1 MSTDTQK
8 NNNAHSNNSSS
19 NWDDRI
25 VSRPLPLPLTLLLLL
40 LVSLMLSSDINY
52 VYTVSFHRT
61 NLTNLYRSEV
71 VNAMRVATIFARYK
85 CIHTLICIMSRE
97 SCDEC
102 GAYMICVVS
111 KQLELSERES
121 NCQNERRF
129 IHVIQIRVV
138 PFTCNNRQK
147 HAQIK
152 GWIWAFN
159 VFLY

>member
-8 NNNAHSNNSSS
+8 NTHSNNGSS
-19 NWDDRI
+19 NWDQRI
-25 VSRPLPLPLTLLLLL
+25 VIRPLPLPLTLLLLL
-40 LVSLMLSSDINY
+40 VLLMLSSDINY
-52 VYTVSFHRT
+52 IYTVSFHRT

-85 CIHTLICIMSRE
+85 CMHTLICIMSRE

-111 KQLELSERES
+111 KQLALSERES

-129 IHVIQIRVV
+129 IHVTQIRVV

-159 VFLY
+159 VFSY